1 MKVLGII
8 ALAALAFGV
17 TFRSTVGCSDDTVVN
32 GEGILE
38 ARRGEFVDLSDVE
51 LRRYL
56 ETGELPE
63 RVDRWLES
71 SDSLR
76 AT

>member
-17 TFRSTVGCSDDTVVN
+17 TFRSTVGCGDDTVVN

-63 RVDRWLES
+63 RVDRWLDS
-71 SDSLR
+71 SDSLH